1 MSAKQGLMKYNKEA
15 ELKLI
20 AEFAHLLE
28 FQVFHGVKADGP
40 DGISLE
46 EERGAGDMINLIEEK
61 INRGHTDEN
70 PVLGARSNFNGRVQR
85 GIYTKDETA
94 SPTVDQDS
102 LFITCIVN
110 AIKGRFKTTSDVRG
124 AYLNAKMKDR
134 VIMRIS
140 GPEVNIFFG
149 LDPSLKEFVTVV
161 RGKKVL
167 YVQLDRALYGCVKSS
182 ILWICWYIDNNN
194 ISHVKLEVVQ
204 DIIGKIEAKF
214 GKMTNKYGGEH
225 GFLGMKISYKDDK
238 VEISMKKHI
247 LKAIDMFMEDIN
259 REATLPA
266 KAYLFDVREVAKDL
280 KGPIDLKRIIG

>member
-1 MSAKQGLMKYNKEA
+1 
-15 ELKLI
+15 
-20 AEFAHLLE
+20 
-28 FQVFHGVKADGP
+28 
-40 DGISLE
+40 
-46 EERGAGDMINLIEEK
+46 
-61 INRGHTDEN
+61 
-70 PVLGARSNFNGRVQR
+70 
-85 GIYTKDETA
+85 
-94 SPTVDQDS
+94 
-102 LFITCIVN
+102 
-110 AIKGRFKTTSDVRG
+110 
-124 AYLNAKMKDR
+124 MKDR

-149 LDPSLKEFVTVV
+149 LDPRLKEFVTVV
-161 RGKKVL
+161 KGKKVL
-167 YVQLDRALYGCVKSS
+167 YV
-182 ILWICWYIDNNN
+182 DNDK

-204 DIIGKIEAKF
+204 DIIGKIKAKF

-225 GFLGMKISYKDDK
+225 EFLGMKISYKDDK